1 MIAAFAVIEPKTVL
15 YSIVGAFFLNMFLA
29 INHRSDRYI
38 VVR

>member
-1 MIAAFAVIEPKTVL
+1 
-15 YSIVGAFFLNMFLA
+15 YSIVGAFVLNIFLA